1 MRDKPILILG
11 GTGDARRLAERLV
24 AEGLRVITSLAGV
37 TTDPVLPP
45 GEVRRG
51 GLGGVE
57 GLVAYLRGEGI
68 GAVIDAMHPFAAQ
81 MSIQAHAACV
91 QCSISLYRFER
102 PGWTPQAGDCWTEVD
117 SAEAA
122 AAALPAGARALVT
135 IGRKEI
141 GPFFARG
148 DIGGVARMIEPPPR
162 PVPSG
167 WQVLLQRPPFTRAAE
182 IELMRA
188 QAITH
193 LVTKNAG
200 GSETEAKLFAA
211 RQLAIPVIMI
221 ARPAKPQAICT
232 ADETTL
238 IHLLLRE
245 HYP

>member
-1 MRDKPILILG
+1 MRGKPILILG

-24 AEGLRVITSLAGV
+24 GEGLRVITSLAGV

-51 GLGGVE
+51 GFGGVE
-57 GLVAYLRGEGI
+57 GLVSYLRDEGI
-68 GAVIDAMHPFAAQ
+68 AAVIDATHPFAAQ
-81 MSIQAHAACV
+81 MSIQAHAACG
-91 QCSISLYRFER
+91 QCNITLYRFER
-102 PGWTPQAGDCWTEVD
+102 PGWTPQPGDCWTEVA

-122 AAALPAGARALVT
+122 AEALPAGARALVT

-141 GPFFARG
+141 GAFFARD
-148 DIGGVARMIEPPPR
+148 DIGGLARMIEPPPGH
-162 PVPSG
+162 VPHS
-167 WQVLLQRPPFTRAAE
+167 WHAVLQRPPFTLASE

-188 QAITH
+188 QSITH

-200 GSETEAKLFAA
+200 GAETEAKLFAA

-221 ARPAKPQAICT
+221 TRPAKPEAICA